1 MYSEPE
7 FAKEDDLSL
16 GRDHMDSQ
24 FVHLYESKHF
34 PNEET
39 YGDSS
44 SKKNS
49 PTSEQIPQSSCNIS
63 ETIITSR
70 DTMNSANEIN
80 LQIKSEQPTGFD

>member
-49 PTSEQIPQSSCNIS
+49 PTSEQIP
-63 ETIITSR
+63 
-70 DTMNSANEIN
+70 
-80 LQIKSEQPTGFD
+80 